1 MVIYPI
7 RCDGILFGGFEII
20 PIFEPLTKWLNISV
34 SIMQTTNTTEQQI
47 IEAARKIFMHKGF
60 SGARMQD
67 IADEAGINKAMLH
80 YYYRSKDKLFDMVF
94 TEAVGKLLS
103 RVSAV
108 FTADLLLED
117 KIQGVIGSYIGSI
130 AENPYLPLFIMN
142 EINQDPDRIIDRF
155 VNTPSFPN
163 IQEFMM
169 LLKSEM
175 DNGTIRRVDPI
186 QLMISVV
193 SMCVFPFVA
202 KPLMQAVFKIG
213 EPAFAQFIEERKAF
227 VSSFVLSALRP

>member
-1 MVIYPI
+1 
-7 RCDGILFGGFEII
+7 
-20 PIFEPLTKWLNISV
+20 
-34 SIMQTTNTTEQQI
+34 MQTTNSTEQQI
-47 IEAARKIFMHKGF
+47 IDAARKIFMHKGF

-94 TEAVGKLLS
+94 NEAVEKLLS

-117 KIQGVIGSYIGSI
+117 KIQGVIGSYISSI

-169 LLKSEM
+169 MLNAEM
-175 DNGTIRRVDPI
+175 DKGTIRRVNPV
-186 QLMISVV
+186 QLMISIVA
-193 SMCVFPFVA
+193 MCVFPFVA
-202 KPLMQAVFKIG
+202 KPLLKAVFKIG
-213 EPAFAQFIEERKAF
+213 DPAFAQFIEERKAF